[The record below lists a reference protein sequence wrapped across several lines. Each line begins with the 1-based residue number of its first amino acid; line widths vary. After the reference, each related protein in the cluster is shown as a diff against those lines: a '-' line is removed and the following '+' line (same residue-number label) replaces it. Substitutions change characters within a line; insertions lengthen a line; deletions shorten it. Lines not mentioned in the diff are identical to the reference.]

1 MSSIHDMED
10 LRAKASLDPNRVT
23 VEMVRDHPEVRAMIT
38 MADQYLNTIG
48 YTDHGISH
56 VSRVAE
62 RAYQILHDLRLPV
75 RECELAAIAG
85 YLHDVGNMVHRS
97 NHAQSSALLAIPF
110 LSRLGMPIYEV
121 AVVSGAIANHDEAVG
136 EPISAPS
143 AALILADK
151 SDVLRT
157 RVRNPKMISFDI
169 HDRVNYAAEETEL
182 RAERDSRLIT
192 LKLKVDTSISQVIE
206 YFEIFTSRMIM
217 CRRGANFLNCDFR
230 LIINE
235 VQLM

>member
-1 MSSIHDMED
+1 MSSIHDMEE
-10 LRAKASLDPNRVT
+10 LRAKAKLDPNRVT
-23 VEMVRDHPEVRAMIT
+23 MQMVRDHPEVRAMIT
-38 MADQYLNTIG
+38 LADQYLNTIG

-62 RAYQILHDLRLPV
+62 RAFRILKDLRLSE
-75 RECELAAIAG
+75 RECELAMIAG
-85 YLHDVGNMVHRS
+85 FLHDIGNMVHRT

-110 LSRLGMPIYEV
+110 LSKLGMPMHEIAIV
-121 AVVSGAIANHDEAVG
+121 AGAIANHDEAVG
-136 EPISAPS
+136 EPISPPS
-143 AALILADK
+143 AALIIADK
-151 SDVLRT
+151 SDVLRS

-182 RAERDSRLIT
+182 RVDRDSRLIT

-217 CRRGANFLNCDFR
+217 CRRGANYLNCDFR